1 MMQLNTTMNAQYAES
16 MNQHQQMMMAQQ
28 MQWQHSQEEMR
39 AREMQMEA
47 QFEQLKLEEQAQ
59 RWQNEMKMQ

>member
-1 MMQLNTTMNAQYAES
+1 MNAQYAES

-47 QFEQLKLEEQAQ
+47 QFEQLKLEE
-59 RWQNEMKMQ
+59 

>member
-16 MNQHQQMMMAQQ
+16 MNQHQQMMIAQQ
-28 MQWQHSQEEMR
+28 MHWQHSQEEMR

-47 QFEQLKLEEQAQ
+47 QFEQLRLEE
-59 RWQNEMKMQ
+59 

>member
-1 MMQLNTTMNAQYAES
+1 MQLNTNMNAQYAES

-28 MQWQHSQEEMR
+28 MQWQHSQEEMM

-47 QFEQLKLEEQAQ
+47 QFEQLKLEE
-59 RWQNEMKMQ
+59 

>member
-1 MMQLNTTMNAQYAES
+1 MMQLNTNMNAQYAES

-39 AREMQMEA
+39 AR
-47 QFEQLKLEEQAQ
+47 
-59 RWQNEMKMQ
+59 